1 MILKKSLGEILTDMG
16 VVSKQQL
23 SKALK
28 RQKEIYGTKAV
39 QERLQR
45 FAMVTRSRETED
57 KDTAPMLGQ
66 ILTDMNLVTREQL
79 QKALREQVKSLQVY
93 QMLDSEKLATV
104 MEISS
109 IISSTLNLSE
119 VLAYIMDHVNQLT
132 QSVASTLML
141 LDNKTGELVFSVPT
155 GPKADELMDIR
166 IPPEKGIAGWVV
178 KHEEPLLILDVKKD
192 PRFYAEIDKI
202 IGFET
207 KSIVCVPLKTRTKLI
222 GVLEVINKMDG
233 TSFTEDDLLLLS
245 IFASEAALAIENA
258 RVYSELENRLDDL
271 VKTERSLRES
281 EEKYRILVE
290 NANDAI
296 FIAQDD
302 VVKFPNPKAVA
313 LTGYSEDALKE
324 IPFADLI
331 HPEDREMVMYQR
343 RLAGEDFSPI
353 VSFRIVPKNKE
364 VLWVE
369 LSTVR
374 IDWEGRP
381 AALNFVRDITHDK
394 KIEAQLQ
401 QAQKMEAI
409 GTLAGGIAHDFN
421 NILSAI
427 NGFTELAYL
436 NVEERSTTKKYL
448 TDALEGCRRA
458 KDLVKQIL
466 AFSRQSETEKK
477 PIDVVPIV
485 KEALKFMRSSLPS
498 TIEINK
504 QIAAKH
510 GIILGDP
517 VQVHQILINLC
528 TNAGHAMQ
536 DNGGILEVAVTEIEI
551 DPDAEKIQPD
561 IEPGFYLKISIRDTG
576 CGMKPE
582 VLERI
587 FDPYFTTK
595 GHGEGTGLGL
605 AVVHGIIKSLEG
617 SIRVESKPGSGSTF
631 HIFLPIIEMSP
642 VEEVGPVGPIL
653 TGRER
658 ILCVDDE
665 PAVLNMCKQMLKY
678 LGYQIETK
686 TSSLEALELFREQPE
701 RFDLIMTDMTMPQM
715 TGDRLT
721 AEIMKIRPD
730 IPIILCTGFSHK
742 MTEIKAKQ
750 QGIKAFLMK
759 PLVLRDL
766 ASTIRNVLD
775 AEKGESSAI
784 VHIRHG
790 R

>member
-1 MILKKSLGEILTDMG
+1 MLLKKSLGEILTDMG
-16 VVSKQQL
+16 VVSRKQL
-23 SKALK
+23 SQALK
-28 RQKEIYGTKAV
+28 RQKEIYRTKAV

-45 FAMVTRSRETED
+45 FAMVTKSRETED

-93 QMLDSEKLATV
+93 QVLDKEQLGTV
-104 MEISS
+104 MEVSS

-132 QSVASTLML
+132 QSMASTLML

-155 GPKADELMDIR
+155 GPKADELLDIR
-166 IPPEKGIAGWVV
+166 IPPGKGIAGWVV

-192 PRFYAEIDKI
+192 PRFYAKIDKA
-202 IGFET
+202 IGFES

-222 GVLEVINKMDG
+222 GVLEVINKVDG
-233 TSFTEDDLLLLS
+233 TFFTEDDLLLLS

-281 EEKYRILVE
+281 EEKYRVLVE

-313 LTGYSEDALKE
+313 LTGYSEDALKK

-331 HPEDREMVMYQR
+331 HPEDRGMVMHRHQR

-353 VSFRIVPKNKE
+353 VSFRIVPKNKV

-374 IDWEGRP
+374 IDWEDRT
-381 AALNFVRDITHDK
+381 ATLNFIRDITHDK
-394 KIEAQLQ
+394 KMEAQLQ

-436 NVEERSTTKKYL
+436 NVKKGSTTKKYL
-448 TDALEGCRRA
+448 TDALDGCRRA

-466 AFSRQSETEKK
+466 AFSRQSGTEKK

-485 KEALKFMRSSLPS
+485 QEALKFMRSSLPS

-504 QIAAKH
+504 QIAVKH

-536 DNGGILEVAVTEIEI
+536 DNGGLLEVAVAEIEI
-551 DPDAEKIQPD
+551 NPDASKIQPD

-576 CGMKPE
+576 RGMKPE

-617 SIRVESKPGSGSTF
+617 SVRVESNPGSGSTF
-631 HIFLPIIEMSP
+631 DIFLPIIEMSP
-642 VEEVGPVGPIL
+642 VEEVEAVGPIL

-665 PAVLNMCKQMLKY
+665 PSVLNMCKQMLNY
-678 LGYQIETK
+678 LGYQVETK
-686 TSSLEALELFREQPE
+686 SSSLEALELFREQPE

-715 TGDRLT
+715 TGDRLAT
-721 AEIMKIRPD
+721 EIMKIRPD
-730 IPIILCTGFSHK
+730 MPVILCTGFSHK
-742 MTEIKAKQ
+742 MTEKKAKQ
-750 QGIKAFLMK
+750 HGIKAFLMK

-766 ASTIRNVLD
+766 ASTVRKVLD
-775 AEKGESSAI
+775 QDKE
-784 VHIRHG
+784 
-790 R
+790 

>member
-1 MILKKSLGEILTDMG
+1 MILKKSLGEILTNMG

-23 SKALK
+23 GKALE
-28 RQKEIYGTKAV
+28 RQKEIYGTKTV

-45 FAMVTRSRETED
+45 FAMVTKSRKTED

-79 QKALREQVKSLQVY
+79 QKALGEQVKSLQAY
-93 QMLDSEKLATV
+93 QMLDSKKLGTI

-141 LDNKTGELVFSVPT
+141 LDDQTGELVFSVPT

-166 IPPEKGIAGWVV
+166 IPPGKGVAGWVV
-178 KHEEPLLILDVKKD
+178 KHEEPLLVLDVRKD
-192 PRFYAEIDKI
+192 PRFYAEIDKV

-207 KSIVCVPLKTRTKLI
+207 KSMVCVPLKTRTKLI
-222 GVLEVINKMDG
+222 GVLEVINKADN
-233 TSFTEDDLLLLS
+233 TSFTKDDLLLLS
-245 IFASEAALAIENA
+245 VFASEAALAIENA
-258 RVYSELENRLDDL
+258 RVYTELENRLDDL

-296 FIAQDD
+296 FIAQDG
-302 VVKFPNPKAVA
+302 VVKFPNPRAVA
-313 LTGYSEDALKE
+313 LSGYSEDALKK

-331 HPEDREMVMYQR
+331 HPKDREMAVHRHQE
-343 RLAGEDFSPI
+343 RLTGKDFSPI
-353 VSFRIVPKNKE
+353 VSFRILPKNKE
-364 VLWVE
+364 LLWVE

-381 AALNFVRDITHDK
+381 ATLNFIRDITHDK
-394 KIEAQLQ
+394 KREAQLQ

-436 NVEERSTTKKYL
+436 NVEEGSTTKKYL
-448 TDALEGCRRA
+448 TDTLEGCRRA
-458 KDLVKQIL
+458 KELVKQIL
-466 AFSRQSETEKK
+466 AFSRQAETEKK
-477 PIDVVPIV
+477 PIDAVPIV
-485 KEALKFMRSSLPS
+485 IEALKFMRSSLPS
-498 TIEINK
+498 TIEITQ
-504 QIAAKH
+504 QIRPEH

-536 DNGGILEVAVTEIEI
+536 DNGGILEVAVAEIEI
-551 DPDAEKIQPD
+551 DPDAAKIQPD
-561 IEPGFYLKISIRDTG
+561 FAPGPYLQISIRDTG

-595 GHGEGTGLGL
+595 KQGEGTGLGL
-605 AVVHGIIKSLEG
+605 SVVHGIIKNLEG
-617 SIRVESKPGSGSTF
+617 TLRVKSSPGTGTTF
-631 HIFLPIIEMSP
+631 DIFLPIIQMSP
-642 VEEVGPVGPIL
+642 DEAVETVGPLL

-665 PAVLNMCKQMLKY
+665 PAVLNMCNQMLNY
-678 LGYQIETK
+678 LGYRIETQ
-686 TSSLEALELFREQPE
+686 TSSPEALELFRKNPE
-701 RFDLIMTDMTMPQM
+701 RFDLVMTDMTMPQM
-715 TGDRLT
+715 TGDRLA

-730 IPIILCTGFSHK
+730 MPVILCTGFSHK
-742 MTEIKAKQ
+742 MTKKQAKQ
-750 QGIKAFLMK
+750 HGIKAFLMK

-766 ASTIRNVLD
+766 SSTIRNVLD
-775 AEKGESSAI
+775 AEKGGAPD
-784 VHIRHG
+784 R
-790 R
+790 

>member
-1 MILKKSLGEILTDMG
+1 MILKKSLGEILTETG
-16 VVSKQQL
+16 VVSSQQL
-23 SKALK
+23 SRALK
-28 RQKEIYGTKAV
+28 KQKKIYRTKAV
-39 QERLQR
+39 PERLQR
-45 FAMVTRSRETED
+45 FAIVTKSRETED

-93 QMLDSEKLATV
+93 QTLDSEQLGTV
-104 MEISS
+104 MEVCS
-109 IISSTLNLSE
+109 IIRSTLNLSE
-119 VLAYIMDHVNQLT
+119 VLTYTMGHVNQLT
-132 QSVASTLML
+132 QSTASTLML

-166 IPPEKGIAGWVV
+166 TPPGKGIAGWVV

-192 PRFYAEIDKI
+192 PRFYAEIDKV

-222 GVLEVINKMDG
+222 GVLEVINKVDD

-245 IFASEAALAIENA
+245 IFASEVALAIENA

-271 VKTERSLRES
+271 VRTERSLRES
-281 EEKYRILVE
+281 EEKYRVLVE

-313 LTGYSEDALKE
+313 LTGYSKDALKK
-324 IPFADLI
+324 IPFTDLV
-331 HPEDREMVMYQR
+331 HPEDREMVMHRHQR

-364 VLWVE
+364 VLWAE
-369 LSTVR
+369 LSTVQ

-381 AALNFVRDITHDK
+381 ATLNFIRDITHDK
-394 KIEAQLQ
+394 KLEAQLQ

-436 NVEERSTTKKYL
+436 NVKKGSTTKKYL
-448 TDALEGCRRA
+448 ADALEGSRRA

-551 DPDAEKIQPD
+551 NQDASKIQPD
-561 IEPGFYLKISIRDTG
+561 VEPGFYLKISIRDTG

-595 GHGEGTGLGL
+595 RHGEGTGLGL
-605 AVVHGIIKSLEG
+605 SVVHGIIKSLEG
-617 SIRVESKPGSGSTF
+617 SVRVESNPGSGSTF
-631 HIFLPIIEMSP
+631 DIFLPIIEMSP
-642 VEEVGPVGPIL
+642 VEEVEAVGPIL

-665 PAVLNMCKQMLKY
+665 PSVLNMCKQMLNY
-678 LGYQIETK
+678 LGYQVETK

-730 IPIILCTGFSHK
+730 MPVILCTGFSHK
-742 MTEIKAKQ
+742 MTEKKAKQ
-750 QGIKAFLMK
+750 HGIKAFLMK

-766 ASTIRNVLD
+766 ASIVRKVLD
-775 AEKGESSAI
+775 QDKA
-784 VHIRHG
+784 
-790 R
+790 